1 MQPHRGHLVQRA
13 KMDPSGDDPSPDE
26 DEVEELEELVLS
38 LVESMLQWS
47 VWKGEIRFR
56 IGPI

>member
-1 MQPHRGHLVQRA
+1 
-13 KMDPSGDDPSPDE
+13 MDPSGDDPSPDE